1 MKFEIHQTELN
12 TALQNLVRNT
22 NTKFEQFSFIRLETK
37 ENNLI
42 LQATNGEVSMECRL
56 DVIMSD
62 TDTILVNARKFT
74 DIVSRLSDMITFD
87 NGVIKSGR
95 SKLKIELIQND
106 GRPFFTPIESETIT
120 FTADDLKEFQT
131 GIKNRLF
138 ACDTLSTNV
147 LSGICLNKDEI
158 AACNGNLLTVY
169 KLSKQLPFD
178 TVILSNKLCQEVLK
192 CFDNEDVKISM
203 SNNKIMFKSNKI
215 SIVGLL
221 LQGQYPKYKQLIPQP
236 ETLVTIDKTEII
248 KAIELLKLIDDKTCD
263 FNFTQ
268 DKLTIVNKDSKIDLD
283 VDYSKQ
289 DISIRFNSN
298 YMINCLKNIDGDI
311 IEFGFTGSLSPML
324 MTTDKETT
332 LLMPIQK

>member
-1 MKFEIHQTELN
+1 MKFNIQQTELN
-12 TALQNLVRNT
+12 TALQHLVRNT
-22 NTKFEQFSFIRLETK
+22 NTKFFTDIRMETK
-37 ENNLI
+37 SDKLI
-42 LQATNGEVSMECRL
+42 LQATNGEVSMEYIL
-56 DVIMSD
+56 TVDSD
-62 TDTILVNARKFT
+62 TDDVILINARKFT
-74 DIVSRLSDMITFD
+74 DIVSRLSDRITFD

-95 SKLKIELIQND
+95 SKLKIELTQND

-138 ACDTLSTNV
+138 ACSILTNV

-158 AACNGNLLTVY
+158 AACNGDLLTVY

-192 CFDNEDVKISM
+192 CFDNEDIKISM
-203 SNNKIMFKSNKI
+203 LNNKIMFQSNKI

-221 LQGQYPKYKQLIPQP
+221 LQGQYPQYKQLIPQP
-236 ETLVTIDKTEII
+236 ETHVTIDKTEII

-268 DKLTIVNKDSKIDLD
+268 DKLIIVNKDSEIDLD

-298 YMINCLKNIDGDI
+298 YMINCLKNIDGDV

-332 LLMPIQK
+332 LLMPIQKK

>member
-1 MKFEIHQTELN
+1 MKFTVHQTELN
-12 TALQNLVRNT
+12 EALQHLVRNT
-22 NTKFEQFSFIRLETK
+22 NTKFFTDIRMETK
-37 ENNLI
+37 ANKLI
-42 LQATNGEVSMECRL
+42 LQATNGEVSMEYIL
-56 DVIMSD
+56 TVDSD
-62 TDTILVNARKFT
+62 TDDVILINARKFT
-74 DIVSRLSDMITFD
+74 DIVSRLSDRITFD
-87 NGVIKSGR
+87 NGIIKSGR
-95 SKLKIELIQND
+95 SKLKIELTQD
-106 GRPFFTPIESETIT
+106 DCRLFFTPIENKTIT

-138 ACDTLSTNV
+138 ACSILATSV

-158 AACNGNLLTVY
+158 AACNGDLLTVY

-192 CFDNEDVKISM
+192 CFDNEDIKISM
-203 SNNKIMFKSNKI
+203 SNNKIMFQSNKI
-215 SIVGLL
+215 SVVGLL
-221 LQGQYPKYKQLIPQP
+221 LQGQFPQYKQLIPQP
-236 ETLVTIDKTEII
+236 ETRVTIDKTEII

-268 DKLTIVNKDSKIDLD
+268 DKLIIVNKDSEIELD
-283 VDYSKQ
+283 IDYSKQ

-298 YMINCLKNIDGDI
+298 YMINCLKNIDGDV

-332 LLMPIQK
+332 LLMPIQKR

>member
-1 MKFEIHQTELN
+1 MKFTVHQTELN
-12 TALQNLVRNT
+12 EALQHLVRNT
-22 NTKFEQFSFIRLETK
+22 DNKFFTDIKMTTIGSK
-37 ENNLI
+37 LI
-42 LQATNGEVSMECRL
+42 LQATNGEVSMEYIL
-56 DVIMSD
+56 TVDSD
-62 TDTILVNARKFT
+62 TDDVILINARKFT
-74 DIVSRLSDMITFD
+74 DIVSRLSDRITFN

-95 SKLKIELIQND
+95 SKLKIELTQND
-106 GRPFFTPIESETIT
+106 GRPFFTPITSETIT

-138 ACDTLSTNV
+138 ACSILATSV

-203 SNNKIMFKSNKI
+203 SNNKIMFQSNKI
-215 SIVGLL
+215 SVVGLL
-221 LQGQYPKYKQLIPQP
+221 LQEQYPQYKQLIPQP
-236 ETLVTIDKTEII
+236 ETRVTIDKTEII

-268 DKLTIVNKDSKIDLD
+268 DKLIIVNKDSEINLD
-283 VDYSKQ
+283 VDYCKQ
-289 DISIRFNSN
+289 DISICFNSN
-298 YMINCLKNIDGDI
+298 YMINCLKNIDGDV

-332 LLMPIQK
+332 LLMPIQKK

>member
-1 MKFEIHQTELN
+1 MKFNIHQTELN
-12 TALQNLVRNT
+12 TALQHLVRNT
-22 NTKFEQFSFIRLETK
+22 NTKFFTDIRMETK
-37 ENNLI
+37 ADKLI
-42 LQATNGEVSMECRL
+42 LQTTNGEVSMEYIL
-56 DVIMSD
+56 TVDSD
-62 TDTILVNARKFT
+62 TDYVILINARKFT
-74 DIVSRLSDMITFD
+74 DIVSRLSDRITFD
-87 NGVIKSGR
+87 NGIIKSGR
-95 SKLKIELIQND
+95 SKLKIELTQND
-106 GRPFFTPIESETIT
+106 GRPFFTPITSETIT
-120 FTADDLKEFQT
+120 FTVDDLKEFQI

-138 ACDTLSTNV
+138 ACDTLATNV

-192 CFDNEDVKISM
+192 CFDNEDIKISI
-203 SNNKIMFKSNKI
+203 SNNKIMFQSNKI
-215 SIVGLL
+215 SVVGLL
-221 LQGQYPKYKQLIPQP
+221 LQGQFPKYKQLIPQP
-236 ETLVTIDKTEII
+236 ETHVTIDKTEII

-268 DKLTIVNKDSKIDLD
+268 DKLIIVNKDSEIDLD

-289 DISIRFNSN
+289 DMSIRFNSN
-298 YMINCLKNIDGDI
+298 YMINCLKNIDGDV

-332 LLMPIQK
+332 LLMPIQKR

>member
-1 MKFEIHQTELN
+1 MKITVHQTELN
-12 TALQNLVRNT
+12 EALQHLVRNT
-22 NTKFEQFSFIRLETK
+22 NTKFFADIRMETK
-37 ENNLI
+37 ADKLI
-42 LQATNGEVSMECRL
+42 LQATNGEVSMEYIL
-56 DVIMSD
+56 TVDSD
-62 TDTILVNARKFT
+62 TDDVILINARKFT
-74 DIVSRLSDMITFD
+74 DIVSRLSDRITFD

-95 SKLKIELIQND
+95 SKLKIELTQND
-106 GRPFFTPIESETIT
+106 GRPFFAPITSETIT
-120 FTADDLKEFQT
+120 FTADDLKELKT

-138 ACDTLSTNV
+138 ACDLFSKQI

-169 KLSKQLPFD
+169 KLSKQLPFE
-178 TVILSNKLCQEVLK
+178 TVVIGNKLCQEVLK
-192 CFDNEDVKISM
+192 CFNNEDVKISM
-203 SNNKIMFKSNKI
+203 KNNKIMFQSNKI

-221 LQGQYPKYKQLIPQP
+221 LQGQFPQYKQLIPQP
-236 ETLVTIDKTEII
+236 ETRVTIDKTEII

-268 DKLTIVNKDSKIDLD
+268 DKLIIVNKDSEIDLD

-289 DISIRFNSN
+289 DMSIRFNSN
-298 YMINCLKNIDGDI
+298 YMINCLKNIDGDV

-332 LLMPIQK
+332 LLMPIRKR

>member
-1 MKFEIHQTELN
+1 MKFEIQQTELN
-12 TALQNLVRNT
+12 TALQHLVRNT
-22 NTKFEQFSFIRLETK
+22 NTKFFTDIRMETK
-37 ENNLI
+37 ADKLI
-42 LQATNGEVSMECRL
+42 LQATNGEVSMEYIL
-56 DVIMSD
+56 TVDSD
-62 TDTILVNARKFT
+62 TDDVILVNARKFT
-74 DIVSRLSDMITFD
+74 DIVSRLSDRITFD

-95 SKLKIELIQND
+95 SKLKIELTQND
-106 GRPFFTPIESETIT
+106 GRPFFKPLASETII

-138 ACDTLSTNV
+138 ACSILTNV

-158 AACNGNLLTVY
+158 AACNGDLLTVY

-192 CFDNEDVKISM
+192 CFDNEDIKISM
-203 SNNKIMFKSNKI
+203 LNNKIMFQSNKI

-221 LQGQYPKYKQLIPQP
+221 LQGQYPQYKQLIPQP
-236 ETLVTIDKTEII
+236 EIRVTIDKTEII

-268 DKLTIVNKDSKIDLD
+268 DKLIIVNKDSEIDLD

-332 LLMPIQK
+332 LLMPIVR